1 MEEQTYVSPKE
12 AIRILG
18 VHPLSL
24 KNWEMNGKIEC
35 IRTPGGKRMYNIKKY
50 LNSTKPSSTVDKIN
64 ICYCR
69 VSTKNQKDDLQRQ
82 IDYMKDLYPNYE
94 IYSEI
99 GSGLNMN
106 RKKLQKIIYLAIEG
120 KIGNIIV
127 AYKDRLAR
135 FGFELIENI
144 INKYSNG
151 KIIILNKINLS
162 PEEEITKDL
171 LSIINV
177 FSARVNGLRKYKKKI
192 KQIENIE
199 K

>member
-1 MEEQTYVSPKE
+1 MEDQNYVSPKI
-12 AIRILG
+12 AVKILG

-35 IRTPGGKRMYNIKKY
+35 IRTPGGKRMYNVKKY
-50 LNSTKPSSTVDKIN
+50 LDGKNPIKKEVKKIN

-82 IDYMKDLYPNYE
+82 IIYMKDKYPEYK

-106 RKKLQKIIYLAIEG
+106 RKKLQKIIYLSIEG
-120 KIGNIIV
+120 CIGEIVV
-127 AYKDRLAR
+127 AYKDRLTR

-144 INKYSNG
+144 VNKYSNG
-151 KIIILNKINLS
+151 KITVLNNVKLS

-171 LSIINV
+171 ISIINV
-177 FSARVNGLRKYKKKI
+177 FSARINGLRKYKNKI
-192 KQIENIE
+192 KNIE